1 MKVKAKF
8 IGTNSLGYKKNSI
21 YKFNIRAYGHTS
33 IGRGSW
39 SFYIN
44 NPANIDDGRLGFP
57 EGQACEYS
65 IDSFLRNWKVFD
77 VFSEYNKLDSDGFER
92 DMVYYK
98 EIYNRLLQHT
108 RDIKLEK
115 LGI

>member
-21 YKFNIRAYGHTS
+21 YEFNIRTYGPGS
-33 IGRGSW
+33 IGSKT
-39 SFYIN
+39 FYIN
-44 NPANIDDGRLGFP
+44 DSVNSDDNGLMDKY

-65 IDSFLRNWKVFD
+65 IDSFLKNWKVFD
-77 VFSEYNKLDSDGFER
+77 IFSEYNKLDSDGFER

-98 EIYNRLLQHT
+98 EIYNRLIQHT
-108 RDIKLEK
+108 RDSKLEK